1 MNEVNYL
8 NESNFD
14 AEVLESP
21 VPVLVVF
28 TSVLC
33 SPCQR
38 LKPVLDEL
46 SSDLGNTGKVV
57 AVEITV
63 NERLAERYGIAA
75 LPSMLVFRNGRE
87 IHRLVGLKTKDY
99 LREALAA

>member
-46 SSDLGNTGKVV
+46 ADDLGNTGKVV

-63 NERLAERYGIAA
+63 NEGLSERYGIAA
-75 LPSMLVFRNGRE
+75 LPTLIVVRNGKE
-87 IHRLVGLKTKDY
+87 IHRLVGLKTREY
-99 LREALAA
+99 LLEALAA